1 MKKKPK
7 LHEVQ
12 QAKETLKRWYF
23 VAKERNKQSA
33 MRETK
38 LIYEILDYLED
49 VTDFNQK

>member
-1 MKKKPK
+1 MKEKPK

-33 MRETK
+33 MSETK
-38 LIYEILDYLED
+38 LIYKMLDYLEE
-49 VTDFNQK
+49 VTDFKQK